1 MYLYPDSLHHLQARI
16 YLPAVAVAVAVAVAA
31 VIEKR
36 TQKWHAE
43 VGQQKK
49 WHSRAMAQG
58 AATSKGYFNEVNL
71 LSVPAREG
79 LRTRAPL
86 AVGRDRLQV
95 FQSGA
100 QKIYTA
106 RPGDA

>member
-1 MYLYPDSLHHLQARI
+1 
-16 YLPAVAVAVAVAVAA
+16 
-31 VIEKR
+31 
-36 TQKWHAE
+36 
-43 VGQQKK
+43 
-49 WHSRAMAQG
+49 MAQG

-71 LSVPAREG
+71 LSVPGREG

-106 RPGDA
+106 RQGDTRDIYATNLGTTYHHAELVELWRLVEEAPVG

>member
-1 MYLYPDSLHHLQARI
+1 MV
-16 YLPAVAVAVAVAVAA
+16 PAVAVAVA

-49 WHSRAMAQG
+49 WHSRAMSQG
-58 AATSKGYFNEVNL
+58 ATTSKGYFNEVTL
-71 LSVPAREG
+71 LSVPGREG

-106 RPGDA
+106 RQGDTRRDV

>member
-1 MYLYPDSLHHLQARI
+1 
-16 YLPAVAVAVAVAVAA
+16 
-31 VIEKR
+31 
-36 TQKWHAE
+36 
-43 VGQQKK
+43 
-49 WHSRAMAQG
+49 MAQG
-58 AATSKGYFNEVNL
+58 AATSKGYFNEFNEVDL

-106 RPGDA
+106 RQGDA

>member
-1 MYLYPDSLHHLQARI
+1 
-16 YLPAVAVAVAVAVAA
+16 
-31 VIEKR
+31 
-36 TQKWHAE
+36 
-43 VGQQKK
+43 
-49 WHSRAMAQG
+49 MAQG
-58 AATSKGYFNEVNL
+58 AATSKGYFNEVDL

-106 RPGDA
+106 RQGDA

>member
-1 MYLYPDSLHHLQARI
+1 
-16 YLPAVAVAVAVAVAA
+16 
-31 VIEKR
+31 
-36 TQKWHAE
+36 
-43 VGQQKK
+43 
-49 WHSRAMAQG
+49 MAQG

-71 LSVPAREG
+71 LSVPGREG

-100 QKIYTA
+100 QKIQ
-106 RPGDA
+106 GDTRDIYATNLGTTYHAELVELWRLVEEAPVG

>member
-1 MYLYPDSLHHLQARI
+1 MLLNS
-16 YLPAVAVAVAVAVAA
+16 AA
-31 VIEKR
+31 

-106 RPGDA
+106 RQGDA